1 MTNSFKTKTLG
12 PIATVMIFLAVQLSV
27 SAAAQMN
34 GDETKE
40 DKIESPIVKYNRL
53 SLKSVPNKSVNGEEI
68 TISKDLELKPLTNT
82 EESMASNLDSHWAWP
97 EYTLDMI
104 DSYSPFLFRTKK
116 SRDVEEVKVLLMVDS
131 KGKLSGYELLTETD
145 KGLRERIDYLVRQ
158 LPKCK
163 PVPGFAN
170 YSPETFELTIRK

>member
-1 MTNSFKTKTLG
+1 MMNSFKIKTFG

-34 GDETKE
+34 GDESND
-40 DKIESPIVKYNRL
+40 DKLESSIVRYNRL
-53 SLKSVPNKSVNGEEI
+53 SLKSVPNKSVKAEEI

-116 SRDVEEVKVLLMVDS
+116 SREVEEVKVLLMVDS

-145 KGLRERIDYLVRQ
+145 KGLKERIDYLVRQ